1 MLDVKVTWWPL
12 ESEIKCSFFES
23 CDRFWRLSIGQLVI
37 MVKKYPKALV
47 RNDLIIMLTC
57 SMVLNDTFWWLLMI
71 LVTLSTSFISNFVR
85 KGSPIVSKHLK
96 NGRTWNRPKN
106 VQMIH
111 NSWIIM
117 NIIYRIEDFR
127 ILDITWLEM
136 SDITPRLK
144 LSAPPFVLETPNS
157 RLRFNSCAVFWAF
170 LSMRVLSWILMA
182 WFRKFELETTVQNS
196 DCGKLEVGKF
206 PFELEIIDRTWK
218 VFMELGIFD
227 SHDSFPT

>member
-1 MLDVKVTWWPL
+1 MNEFRKSGLKSDYMLDVKVTWWPL

-23 CDRFWRLSIGQLVI
+23 RDCFWRLSIGQLVI

-85 KGSPIVSKHLK
+85 KGSPIISKHLK
-96 NGRTWNRPKN
+96 NGRTWNSPKN

-127 ILDITWLEM
+127 ILDITWLDI
-136 SDITPRLK
+136 SDITPRLN
-144 LSAPPFVLETPNS
+144 LSAPPLRS
-157 RLRFNSCAVFWAF
+157 RNTKFSVAF
-170 LSMRVLSWILMA
+170 
-182 WFRKFELETTVQNS
+182 
-196 DCGKLEVGKF
+196 
-206 PFELEIIDRTWK
+206 
-218 VFMELGIFD
+218 
-227 SHDSFPT
+227 

>member
-1 MLDVKVTWWPL
+1 MNEFRKSGLKSDYMLDVKVTWWPL

-23 CDRFWRLSIGQLVI
+23 RDCFWRLSIGQLVI

-71 LVTLSTSFISNFVR
+71 LVTLSTPFISNFVR
-85 KGSPIVSKHLK
+85 KGSPIISKHLK
-96 NGRTWNRPKN
+96 NGRTWKSPKN

-127 ILDITWLEM
+127 ILDITWLDM

-144 LSAPPFVLETPNS
+144 LFQPRPFVLETPNS

-170 LSMRVLSWILMA
+170 LPMGVLSWILMA
-182 WFRKFELETTVQNS
+182 WFRKFELESTVRNS
-196 DCGKLEVGKF
+196 DCGKLEVGKSF
-206 PFELEIIDRTWK
+206 RSSWK
-218 VFMELGIFD
+218 
-227 SHDSFPT
+227 